1 MTRTD
6 TTAASSSRGP
16 GPLGAPL
23 PASQAEPALHIPPGL
38 AVLTAPG
45 LHGSG
50 PDHWQTRWERRF
62 PDWQRVEQ
70 RDWACPSLHTWAGKL
85 GEAVARCRQHA
96 PAGVLVVA
104 HSFGCL
110 ALLRQAAEDASGIA
124 GALLVAP
131 ADPDRFGVAPLL
143 PACRLPFPTLLVAS
157 RNDPWMAQRRA
168 FSWGTVWGSE
178 LHDAGYAGHINAD
191 SSLGDWPEGLALLA
205 GLTQRVEG
213 AGLAA
218 AGGADG
224 GPDAGVWTAG
234 IEPRSGA
241 SYI

>member
-1 MTRTD
+1 MPRVD
-6 TTAASSSRGP
+6 
-16 GPLGAPL
+16 
-23 PASQAEPALHIPPGL
+23 IPPQL

-70 RDWACPSLHTWAGKL
+70 RDWSCPSLHTWAGRV
-85 GEAVARCRQHA
+85 GEAVERRRRDA
-96 PAGVLVVA
+96 PGGVVVVA

-110 ALLRQAAEDASGIA
+110 ALLRLVAEDPTGIA

-143 PACRLPFPTLLVAS
+143 PAYRLPFPTLLVAS
-157 RNDPWMAQRRA
+157 RNDPWMAQRTA
-168 FSWGTVWGSE
+168 FSWGALWGSE
-178 LHDAGYAGHINAD
+178 LHDAGFAGHINAE
-191 SSLGDWPEGLALLA
+191 SSLGDWPQGLALLA
-205 GLTQRVEG
+205 GLAQRIET

-218 AGGADG
+218 AAAADG
-224 GPDAGVWTAG
+224 GPDAGVWTSG
-234 IEPRSGA
+234 IEARSGA
-241 SYI
+241 PYI